1 MSPELIGYVA
11 SALVIVS
18 LVMTSVLRLRLIS
31 LVGAIVWLIYGL
43 MLGQPPIYA
52 TNGIIIVINIYYL
65 FQMFTAKHYFNLLEV
80 DRNSAYLRSFLA
92 FYQKDIGHFFPS
104 FAYDPAQVDLAYL
117 VLRDL
122 MPVGVFL
129 TERDSSGR
137 SLINLDYVIP
147 GYRDLR
153 PGKFLYAE
161 LEQMLPEKGVR
172 TLYSVPGSE
181 KHHDYLRR
189 MGFAPVP
196 EATSGGL
203 YQREMAG

>member
-1 MSPELIGYVA
+1 MSAELIGYIA

-31 LVGAIVWLIYGL
+31 FVGAVAWFIYGV
-43 MLGQPPIYA
+43 MLNAPPIYV
-52 TNGIIIVINIYYL
+52 TNGIIIAINVYFL
-65 FQMFTAKHYFNLLEV
+65 FQMFTAKHYFKLLEV
-80 DRNSAYLRSFLA
+80 DRRSAYLRSFLE
-92 FYQKDIGHFFPS
+92 FYQADIGKFFPS
-104 FAYDPAQVDLAYL
+104 FKYDPEQVDLVYL

-122 MPVGVFL
+122 MPVGVFI
-129 TERDSSGR
+129 TERDRSGR

-147 GYRDLR
+147 GYRDLQ
-153 PGKFLYAE
+153 PGKFLYEE
-161 LEQMLPEKGVR
+161 LDHMLPEKGVR

-181 KHHDYLRR
+181 KHHAYLKR

-203 YQREMAG
+203 YQREIG